1 MKPRQR
7 PTALCPQCERPVIL
21 KLGPVRKH
29 HAAHHPGEVCSA
41 TQPES
46 ALHISVKCH
55 IADELRRAGSAR
67 IPLIVVERCA
77 VGRSVLVAT
86 SETLSPHE
94 LSSSPCDAT
103 QEHLAA
109 LTWDDVVV
117 ERRIAGHDAEDSTL
131 ARTPD
136 IVLLN
141 ASVPI
146 LAIEVFVTHRVDQIK
161 AEALAALGVPWAEVR
176 ADPSSNE
183 FAAWTCDLP
192 LPIAQ
197 RSGLGLWRCPK
208 HQQEY
213 DEWLKNEARRRE
225 EESREREARLALAAA
240 SEKRKRELLE
250 RLEPHTTTVRGVR
263 IADFYLPGGQRRR
276 RYYFVTEDSSGQLG
290 RHIALVE
297 GESTVASWTP
307 DFESEESKR
316 AVWQALRVA
325 WTNDCSDLQR
335 EEQSTMDSPM
345 RWLHGPR
352 AVTIAMLVR
361 TPTRENARALVEAFP
376 PRFEFRPGRGWV
388 CRDGF
393 QDLSWDGQEG
403 ETVRA
408 HPSAARSGRDARL
421 KPRR

>member
-1 MKPRQR
+1 VNNAPAPVSRFAAMKPRQR

-161 AEALAALGVPWAEVR
+161 AEALAV
-176 ADPSSNE
+176 
-183 FAAWTCDLP
+183 
-192 LPIAQ
+192 
-197 RSGLGLWRCPK
+197 
-208 HQQEY
+208 
-213 DEWLKNEARRRE
+213 
-225 EESREREARLALAAA
+225 
-240 SEKRKRELLE
+240 LE
-250 RLEPHTTTVRGVR
+250 
-263 IADFYLPGGQRRR
+263 
-276 RYYFVTEDSSGQLG
+276 
-290 RHIALVE
+290 
-297 GESTVASWTP
+297 
-307 DFESEESKR
+307 
-316 AVWQALRVA
+316 
-325 WTNDCSDLQR
+325 C
-335 EEQSTMDSPM
+335 
-345 RWLHGPR
+345 HGPR
-352 AVTIAMLVR
+352 S
-361 TPTRENARALVEAFP
+361 ALTLRQTSSP
-376 PRFEFRPGRGWV
+376 LGRV
-388 CRDGF
+388 IS
-393 QDLSWDGQEG
+393 LSQ
-403 ETVRA
+403 
-408 HPSAARSGRDARL
+408 SRSGAVLGSGDAQSTSRNTMSG
-421 KPRR
+421 